1 MLNSQKI
8 AGAMQKRAQS
18 IVETARPKKGLEGNF
33 LNANVA
39 LRKKTRIFQ
48 RAFFRR
54 ASQCEVAA
62 ENWGGSVS
70 DKIKITQTQQN

>member
-1 MLNSQKI
+1 
-8 AGAMQKRAQS
+8 MQKRAQS
-18 IVETARPKKGLEGNF
+18 IVETARPKKSLEGNF

-62 ENWGGSVS
+62 ENWGGGSVS

>member
-1 MLNSQKI
+1 
-8 AGAMQKRAQS
+8 MQKRAQS
-18 IVETARPKKGLEGNF
+18 IVETARPKKSLEGNF

-62 ENWGGSVS
+62 ENWGGLG
-70 DKIKITQTQQN
+70 QRQN